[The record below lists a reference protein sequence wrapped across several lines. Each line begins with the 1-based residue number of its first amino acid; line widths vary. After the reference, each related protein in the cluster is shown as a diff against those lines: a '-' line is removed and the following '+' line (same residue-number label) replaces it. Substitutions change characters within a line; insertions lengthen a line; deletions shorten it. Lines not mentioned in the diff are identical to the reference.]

1 MRVLLVRCQ
10 NGLVVWRLS
19 ATRATHTTNARCL
32 NDGFFVSKL
41 LLVDTD
47 AVDFLQAIATKSSAL
62 RGPIQSVTQ
71 LDLPQ

>member
-10 NGLVVWRLS
+10 NGIVVWRLS
-19 ATRATHTTNARCL
+19 TTRRTATTNARCL
-32 NDGFFVSKL
+32 NDGFFVSKQ
-41 LLVDTD
+41 LLVDAD
-47 AVDFLQAIATKSSAL
+47 VIDFLQSIATKSASL